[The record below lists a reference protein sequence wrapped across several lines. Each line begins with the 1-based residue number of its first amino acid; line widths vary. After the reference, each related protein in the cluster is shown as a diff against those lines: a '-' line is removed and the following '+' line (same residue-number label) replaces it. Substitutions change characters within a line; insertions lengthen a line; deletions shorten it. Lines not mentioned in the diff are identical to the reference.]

1 MTASAII
8 TFVQRLETESSAFYD
23 KLADI
28 IQENKEAF
36 VAFAKEGRKNRNL
49 IVRTYQE
56 TISDALEACF
66 SFEGLDPSDYSIET
80 AIAQNT
86 DRAQA
91 VKMAINLEE
100 NASRVYADL
109 AECSTSL
116 LATIPRAFKRVGD
129 MRRNRIPKLQR
140 ILDRLQ

>member
-8 TFVQRLETESSAFYD
+8 TFIQRVETESSTFYD

-28 IQENKEAF
+28 VKEDKEAF

-66 SFEGLDPSDYSIET
+66 SFEGLDPKDYSIET
-80 AIAQNT
+80 AITQDT
-86 DRAQA
+86 DRVQA
-91 VKMAINLEE
+91 VKMALNLEE
-100 NASRVYADL
+100 NASKLYADL

-116 LATIPRAFKRVGD
+116 LATIPRAFKRVAE
-129 MRRNRIPKLQR
+129 MRKNRIPKLQG